1 MLCGSRRRMNCQ
13 IPPFFVAPCGIR
25 RMKVEVIRPDE
36 RISAIKKEP
45 HARRFG
51 GGHVQ
56 WFIADKHGQL
66 LLSSGKLSAL
76 QAYINARLAT
86 EKYDRVNI
94 GGLYESMGRSD
105 PRTGGYYQHRW
116 KVSRAPLEEAA
127 DVFEK
132 MRPGFDQAVVVGS
145 ECIKG

>member
-1 MLCGSRRRMNCQ
+1 
-13 IPPFFVAPCGIR
+13 
-25 RMKVEVIRPDE
+25 MKVEVIRPDE

-76 QAYINARLAT
+76 QAYINAHLAK

-105 PRTGGYYQHRW
+105 PRT
-116 KVSRAPLEEAA
+116 
-127 DVFEK
+127 
-132 MRPGFDQAVVVGS
+132 
-145 ECIKG
+145 

>member
-1 MLCGSRRRMNCQ
+1 VVPYGYS
-13 IPPFFVAPCGIR
+13 GI
-25 RMKVEVIRPDE
+25 MKVELIGAHE
-36 RISAIKKEP
+36 TISAIKKER
-45 HARRFG
+45 HARRYG
-51 GGHVQ
+51 GEHVQ
-56 WFIADKHGQL
+56 YFITDKHRRL

-76 QAYINARLAT
+76 QAYINTHLAT
-86 EKYDRVNI
+86 ERHDKVNI

-132 MRPGFDQAVVVGS
+132 LRPGFDQAVVVGS

>member
-1 MLCGSRRRMNCQ
+1 MRQ
-13 IPPFFVAPCGIR
+13 IPQPFLLHHVVGD
-25 RMKVEVIRPDE
+25 MKVEVIRPDE
-36 RISAIKKEP
+36 RIRAIKKEP
-45 HARRFG
+45 HARRFDG
-51 GGHVQ
+51 KHVQ
-56 WFIADKHGQL
+56 WFVADKHGRL

-76 QAYINARLAT
+76 QAYINANLAK
-86 EKYDRVNI
+86 ERHDRVNI
-94 GGLYESMGRSD
+94 GGMYESMGRSD

-145 ECIKG
+145 ECVKG

>member
-1 MLCGSRRRMNCQ
+1 MQ
-13 IPPFFVAPCGIR
+13 IG
-25 RMKVEVIRPDE
+25 VIQPGE
-36 RISAIKKEP
+36 RICAIKREP
-45 HARRFG
+45 HARRYG
-51 GGHVQ
+51 GEHMQ

-76 QAYINARLAT
+76 QAYINCYVAKERH
-86 EKYDRVNI
+86 ERVNI

-127 DVFEK
+127 RVFE
-132 MRPGFDQAVVVGS
+132 RLRSDFDQAVLVGS
-145 ECIKG
+145 DYVLEEE